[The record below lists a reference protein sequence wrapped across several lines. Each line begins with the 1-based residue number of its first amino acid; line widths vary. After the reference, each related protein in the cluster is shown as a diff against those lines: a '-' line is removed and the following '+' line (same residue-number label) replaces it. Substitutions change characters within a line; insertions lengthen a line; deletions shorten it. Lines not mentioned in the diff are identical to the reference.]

1 MLISALMSEHIHVTP
16 AVFYLS
22 GERAS
27 LRQSNMTIKHTE
39 MILFSL
45 TAITAITAQQI
56 SERYALC
63 VQEGCTRLRAKL
75 GGNLDEFSGVYS
87 LLPEKNKARGMPQRH
102 F

>member
-1 MLISALMSEHIHVTP
+1 
-16 AVFYLS
+16 
-22 GERAS
+22 
-27 LRQSNMTIKHTE
+27 MTIKHTE
-39 MILFSL
+39 MVLFSL
-45 TAITAITAQQI
+45 IAITAITAQNQI

-63 VQEGCTRLRAKL
+63 VQEGCTRLRAQL

>member
-16 AVFYLS
+16 AVFSLS

-45 TAITAITAQQI
+45 IAVTAINA

-63 VQEGCTRLRAKL
+63 LQEGCTRLRARL